1 MPEDKYLDIRDLDAG
16 YGRSQVLFG
25 VTLNV
30 PWRGG
35 VAILGRN
42 GAGKTTLMKA
52 IVGELP
58 LLGGSIMLD
67 SRDVGQLP
75 TEKRIRL
82 GVGYV
87 PQEHAVFAR
96 LSVRDN
102 LAVGA
107 MTNRDSR
114 AVNRILEIFP
124 KLGQRMDQVAGTL
137 SGGERKMLAIG
148 RALLSDPRLLLLD
161 EPTEGVWIGVIEEIT
176 ERLVVLAKEIA
187 VVIVEQHLDLA
198 LQVASHA
205 YVLDRGR
212 VALVGSLRLVPPMEP
227 SSWWSV
233 RLLDV
238 RKRFRSREMR
248 MIYRVAAAVFAGSL
262 LAGAAAAQSTTP
274 SGEKPETNCTTS
286 PAATT
291 GRAGEK
297 TSNSMAMEKSAILP
311 DAGGSNSAAPTV
323 QSGGKPM
330 EVRSECPL
338 DSKAK

>member
-1 MPEDKYLDIRDLDAG
+1 VPEDKYLDIRDLDAG

-25 VTLNV
+25 VTLNA

-75 TEKRIRL
+75 TEQRIRL

-87 PQEHAVFAR
+87 PQEHSVFAR

-212 VALVGSLRLVPPMEP
+212 VALVGS
-227 SSWWSV
+227 
-233 RLLDV
+233 
-238 RKRFRSREMR
+238 
-248 MIYRVAAAVFAGSL
+248 AA
-262 LAGAAAAQSTTP
+262 
-274 SGEKPETNCTTS
+274 
-286 PAATT
+286 
-291 GRAGEK
+291 
-297 TSNSMAMEKSAILP
+297 
-311 DAGGSNSAAPTV
+311 
-323 QSGGKPM
+323 
-330 EVRSECPL
+330 EVRHDPKL
-338 DSKAK
+338 LQYLAP

>member
-1 MPEDKYLDIRDLDAG
+1 VPEDKYLDIRNLDAG

-58 LLGGSIMLD
+58 LLGGSITLD

-75 TEKRIRL
+75 TEQRIRL

-87 PQEHAVFAR
+87 PQEHSVFAR

-212 VALVGSLRLVPPMEP
+212 VALVGS
-227 SSWWSV
+227 
-233 RLLDV
+233 
-238 RKRFRSREMR
+238 
-248 MIYRVAAAVFAGSL
+248 AA
-262 LAGAAAAQSTTP
+262 
-274 SGEKPETNCTTS
+274 
-286 PAATT
+286 
-291 GRAGEK
+291 
-297 TSNSMAMEKSAILP
+297 
-311 DAGGSNSAAPTV
+311 
-323 QSGGKPM
+323 
-330 EVRSECPL
+330 EVRHDPKL
-338 DSKAK
+338 LQYLAP

>member
-1 MPEDKYLDIRDLDAG
+1 VPEDKYLDISGLDAG

-58 LLGGSIMLD
+58 LLGGSITLD
-67 SRDVGQLP
+67 MREVGQLP
-75 TEKRIRL
+75 TEQRIRL

-87 PQEHAVFAR
+87 PQEHSIFAR

-161 EPTEGVWIGVIEEIT
+161 EPTEGVWIGVIREDYRT
-176 ERLVVLAKEIA
+176 PRPAGQGNCGCDRRA
-187 VVIVEQHLDLA
+187 
-198 LQVASHA
+198 AS
-205 YVLDRGR
+205 
-212 VALVGSLRLVPPMEP
+212 
-227 SSWWSV
+227 
-233 RLLDV
+233 
-238 RKRFRSREMR
+238 RSC
-248 MIYRVAAAVFAGSL
+248 
-262 LAGAAAAQSTTP
+262 LAGREPGLCARPRTRGAH
-274 SGEKPETNCTTS
+274 GI
-286 PAATT
+286 
-291 GRAGEK
+291 R
-297 TSNSMAMEKSAILP
+297 
-311 DAGGSNSAAPTV
+311 GGGP
-323 QSGGKPM
+323 P
-330 EVRSECPL
+330 
-338 DSKAK
+338 